1 MPKKKIVPEKKPAA
15 KNGLLYVVHR
25 HAKDHFIP
33 HEGNNHVPHVLSHRV
48 LLGYS
53 VAMVLLKILVI
64 ATPLLLPSASL
75 YSSAI
80 TPKNIVDLT
89 NAVRR
94 SLHIPEL
101 NQNAALDQA
110 ATAKGKDMLAKGYFA
125 HTSPQG
131 VTPWS
136 WIRNAGYKYRS
147 AGENLAVHYTSAEGV
162 KDAWLASP
170 SHRAN
175 IVSTK
180 YSEIG
185 VGVVQGTFE
194 NFPSILVVQMF
205 GKPLEPEP
213 PAAKKTTTPTTPSLD
228 AEGTDL
234 STIAIPARVAAA
246 ETTIEGPSD
255 EVDAIADPTAVAMV
269 PEVDET
275 TTQIIPQPRNEY
287 RIGVTVHGAK
297 EVSAALG
304 VNWATLHPGTAP
316 DRWEGTLVA
325 DPDTLSVGG
334 DALQI
339 IAFGE
344 QGSKLIF
351 PLAIIAPGAGVQDI
365 YAFTSGAQRSEKILG
380 FIPLAGLD
388 DTARRIYIISIIF
401 LSGALLL
408 NVLIKIQVQRP
419 SIIAHTLLLIGLAV
433 LLSVV

>member
-1 MPKKKIVPEKKPAA
+1 MPKKKIVPEKKPAQ
-15 KNGLLYVVHR
+15 KNSLLHVVHR

-53 VAMVLLKILVI
+53 VAMVLLKILVV
-64 ATPLLLPSASL
+64 ATPILLPSASL
-75 YSSAI
+75 YSNAI

-94 SLHIPEL
+94 SLQIPEL
-101 NQNAALDQA
+101 AQNALLDQA
-110 ATAKGKDMLAKGYFA
+110 ATAKGKDMLAKAYFA

-162 KDAWLASP
+162 EDAWLASP

-194 NFPSILVVQMF
+194 NFPSIVVVQMF
-205 GKPLEPEP
+205 GKPLEPTP
-213 PAAKKTTTPTTPSLD
+213 PTIKKTTTPITPSENV
-228 AEGTDL
+228 EGTDL
-234 STIAIPARVAAA
+234 SAIAIPARVAAA
-246 ETTIEGPSD
+246 ETTEGPSD
-255 EVDAIADPTAVAMV
+255 EVDVTAETPALAMV

-275 TTQIIPQPRNEY
+275 TTQIIPRPRNEY
-287 RIGVTVHGAK
+287 SIGVTVHGAK

-304 VNWATLHPGTAP
+304 VNWATLHQGTAP
-316 DRWEGTLVA
+316 DRWEGTLAA
-325 DPDTLSVGG
+325 DPDTLSAGG

-351 PLAIIAPGAGVQDI
+351 PLAMIAPHAGVQDV
-365 YAFTSGAQRSEKILG
+365 YAFTKGAQHSEKILG